1 MSSEMEQTDEG
12 VDAFV
17 RAVATNVRTL
27 RLDAGLT
34 LADLAAQAGLGKS
47 TLAQLESGKA
57 NPSVET
63 LWALAAALRVP
74 FARVVQE
81 AQPTLQVVRSRDVP
95 PMHSDEAAGWTGRL
109 LAAAGRRGTFDLYVI
124 DIEAGGARHAEPHHA
139 GVIEHLVVVAGRMR
153 VGPQTGPVEIGAGDL
168 VTFSA
173 VVPHLYEAL
182 ETAHAVLL
190 MSYP

>member
-1 MSSEMEQTDEG
+1 M
-12 VDAFV
+12 
-17 RAVATNVRTL
+17 RAL
-27 RLDAGLT
+27 RLEAGLT

-74 FARVVQE
+74 FARLVEE
-81 AQPTLQVVRSRDVP
+81 AQPALQVVRGRDVA

-109 LAAAGRRGTFDLYVI
+109 LAAAHRRGTFDLYLL
-124 DIEAGGARHAEPHHA
+124 DFAAGAARHAEPHHA
-139 GVIEHLVVVAGRMR
+139 GVVEHLVVVEGRLR
-153 VGPQTGPVEIGAGDL
+153 VGPQHSPVELEAGDL

-173 VVPHLYEAL
+173 DTPHVYEAL
-182 ETAHAVLL
+182 ESTHAVLL